1 MSDFKKVFNNFF
13 QLIVTNLATVIRRS
27 FFRKV
32 SIIFFEKISVLAV
45 EPYRFFSNVD
55 KAFAYSYKIQAQINN
70 RWLNCQYTDLFKKYN
85 AHLPKKTSSY
95 NSCQICYNIAN
106 LCLSI

>member
-1 MSDFKKVFNNFF
+1 MRQTRTINPFKFPTIEGGTAYLFCLNGETKIGD
-13 QLIVTNLATVIRRS
+13 IVTNLATVIRRS

-70 RWLNCQYTDLFKKYN
+70 SLIQ
-85 AHLPKKTSSY
+85 LPSKSK
-95 NSCQICYNIAN
+95 
-106 LCLSI
+106 L